1 MKNLNEIWHIV
12 LRFFNNLKA
21 WFVSIEV
28 HNRSMT
34 VETLIIINDVL
45 MDGIEHGGDAHAKQA
60 VQRIAELRDVEPE
73 LHALLVKKGFAK

>member
-1 MKNLNEIWHIV
+1 MKSAKEIWHIV

-28 HNRSMT
+28 HNQSMT

-45 MDGIEHGGDAHAKQA
+45 MDGIEHGGSQHAKQA

-73 LHALLVKKGFAK
+73 IHDLLVKKGFAK